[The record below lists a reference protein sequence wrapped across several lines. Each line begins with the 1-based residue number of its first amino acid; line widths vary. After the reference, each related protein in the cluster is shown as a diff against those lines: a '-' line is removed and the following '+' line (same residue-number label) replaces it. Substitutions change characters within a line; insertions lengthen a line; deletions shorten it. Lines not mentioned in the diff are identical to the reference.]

1 MIDDEPSTAAH
12 MRAVAAELGL
22 QPEDTRSHTGDFAG
36 GQIRFAGRA
45 GEREPSDYLLR
56 WTPGEGWQLT
66 ADAGPPGTLR
76 VVAELPGTQA
86 PEAVAD
92 FVLTA
97 LTARGERV
105 VRRSDEPGP
114 ETHPLGRQN
123 RSPA

>member
-1 MIDDEPSTAAH
+1 MTDDEPSTAAR

-36 GQIRFAGRA
+36 GQIRFAGLA

-56 WTPGEGWQLT
+56 WTPGEGWEL
-66 ADAGPPGTLR
+66 AAEAGSPALR
-76 VVAELPGTQA
+76 VVAGLPGTRS

-97 LTARGERV
+97 LSERGERP
-105 VRRSDEPGP
+105 VRRSDEDAP
-114 ETHPLGRQN
+114 EPTR
-123 RSPA
+123 RSW